1 MGFLGRLLGNDQQ
14 RAATKYAGRESATQQ
29 AARSRRQG
37 HRRSIL
43 GTARQGQAW
52 EDADR
57 QNERNRSGRYRQ
69 GGGR

>member
-1 MGFLGRLLGNDQQ
+1 MGLLDRLLGNDQQ
-14 RAATKYAGRESATQQ
+14 RAATKHQGRESATQQ

-57 QNERNRSGRYRQ
+57 ANERARRGPYAQ
-69 GGGR
+69 

>member
-1 MGFLGRLLGNDQQ
+1 MGLFGRLLGNDQQ

-43 GTARQGQAW
+43 GTARAGQRW

-57 QNERNRSGRYRQ
+57 QQERQRRGPYAQ
-69 GGGR
+69 

>member
-1 MGFLGRLLGNDQQ
+1 MAWNPFRTGADRQT
-14 RAATKYAGRESATQQ
+14 AETKYAGRESATQQ
-29 AARSRRQG
+29 AARSRRTG

-57 QNERNRSGRYRQ
+57 ADERARRGPYAQ
-69 GGGR
+69 

>member
-1 MGFLGRLLGNDQQ
+1 MAWNPFRTGND
-14 RAATKYAGRESATQQ
+14 RKLAETRYAGRESATQSV
-29 AARSRRQG
+29 ARQRRQG

-57 QNERNRSGRYRQ
+57 RDEKQRRGRYRQ
-69 GGGR
+69 